1 MQINIS
7 EIISTDYK
15 VQTFNPEI
23 EMEAFCLDGQ
33 ADIFHPYEKHH
44 STVKNACEFAEELHV
59 KNLLLYHTEDRNLSH
74 RKELYYEEGRK
85 YFSGNLLIPDDL
97 ETFII

>member
-1 MQINIS
+1 MVVARSILSGWSGGYIPS
-7 EIISTDYK
+7 
-15 VQTFNPEI
+15 
-23 EMEAFCLDGQ
+23 
-33 ADIFHPYEKHH
+33 YEKHH

>member
-1 MQINIS
+1 
-7 EIISTDYK
+7 
-15 VQTFNPEI
+15 
-23 EMEAFCLDGQ
+23 
-33 ADIFHPYEKHH
+33 
-44 STVKNACEFAEELHV
+44 VKNACEFAEELHV

>member
-1 MQINIS
+1 MVVARSILSGWSGGYIPSIREASFNS
-7 EIISTDYK
+7 E
-15 VQTFNPEI
+15 
-23 EMEAFCLDGQ
+23 
-33 ADIFHPYEKHH
+33 
-44 STVKNACEFAEELHV
+44 NACEFAEELHV